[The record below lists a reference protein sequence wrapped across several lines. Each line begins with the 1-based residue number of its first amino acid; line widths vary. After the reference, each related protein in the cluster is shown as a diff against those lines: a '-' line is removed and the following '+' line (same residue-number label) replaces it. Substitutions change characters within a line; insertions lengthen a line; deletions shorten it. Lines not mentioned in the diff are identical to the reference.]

1 MSKQVARLPLEPWL
15 GESSWLGIVGVHTIR
30 EREGLKGLDE
40 TGREPFRCFR
50 QGDDRQEK

>member
-1 MSKQVARLPLEPWL
+1 MGKQVTRLPLEQWL

-40 TGREPFRCFR
+40 TEHEPFRCSR
-50 QGDDRQEK
+50 YSCDRQKK

>member
-50 QGDDRQEK
+50 

>member
-1 MSKQVARLPLEPWL
+1 MGLPLEPWL

-40 TGREPFRCFR
+40 TEHEPFRCSR
-50 QGDDRQEK
+50 YSCDRQKK